1 MKGGILLE
9 GLGWLLEN
17 GGGLLED
24 SRSLFEDLVRLLE
37 LSGGGWNRL
46 RFLRII
52 GELL

>member
-9 GLGWLLEN
+9 GLGWILEN

-37 LSGGGWNRL
+37 LSGVRGNRL
-46 RFLRII
+46 HFLWII
-52 GELL
+52 GKLL